1 MATPLPITAQAQL
14 FTEARSHHAWQP
26 VSIEQS
32 ELRELYELMKWGPT
46 SGNANPGRF
55 VFVTTEEAKARLYS
69 AVEPLNLEQIRSAP
83 VTVIVAY
90 DANFHDHVAKL
101 FPSYDTTGIYA
112 GDDELRRVT
121 AFRNGTLQ
129 GAYALLAA
137 RTLGFDTCAM
147 SGFDHTKLD
156 EAFFAGTAWRSNF
169 LFTLGHADPSGVYP
183 RGPRL
188 SFEEACRIQ

>member
-1 MATPLPITAQAQL
+1 MCSAQAQL

-32 ELRELYELMKWGPT
+32 KLRELYELMKWGPT
-46 SGNANPGRF
+46 SGNASPGRF
-55 VFVTTEEAKARLYS
+55 VFVTTEEAKAKLY
-69 AVEPLNLEQIRSAP
+69 AAIEPLKLEQVRSAP
-83 VTVIVAY
+83 VTIIVAH
-90 DANFHDHVAKL
+90 DENFHGYVAKL
-101 FPSYDTTGIYA
+101 FPAYDTTEIYA

-137 RTLGFDTCAM
+137 RMLGFDTCAM
-147 SGFDHTKLD
+147 SGFDNTKLN
-156 EAFFAGTAWRSNF
+156 EAFFAGTSWRSNF
-169 LFTLGHADPSGVYP
+169 LFTLGHADASDVYP

-188 SFEEACRIQ
+188 SFEETCRIQ